1 MNYIAIKND
10 SFVLINE
17 SSNIQDLINQGYS
30 IYTQEQYDDYIVQNS
45 QLSQEEIISMLEI
58 KSEDYILF
66 GEKLWETMKRKTWAI
81 NTFNKSIGNDLGIEG
96 MKTLLST
103 SDLLQKSLT
112 TGSLLTAKD
121 ICGMLKAQLPQYT
134 SVADFGI
141 LEINTYLG
149 II

>member
-1 MNYIAIKND
+1 MYYIAIKENSHIMITVESNLD
-10 SFVLINE
+10 SLTN
-17 SSNIQDLINQGYS
+17 NGYTLMTLEDYQTYVS
-30 IYTQEQYDDYIVQNS
+30 QNSQMTQEQ
-45 QLSQEEIISMLEI
+45 IISMLES
-58 KSEDYILF
+58 KSEDYIVF
-66 GEKLWETMKRKTWAI
+66 GEKLWEIMKRKTWAI
-81 NTFNKSIGNDLGIEG
+81 NTFNKSQGNDLGIEG

-149 II
+149 IV

>member
-10 SFVLINE
+10 SFVLLNE
-17 SSNIQDLINQGYS
+17 SSNIQELINQGYS
-30 IYTQEQYDDYIVQNS
+30 IYTQEQYNEYISQNS
-45 QLSQEEIISMLEI
+45 QMTQEQVLTILES

-66 GEKLWETMKRKTWAI
+66 GEKLWEVMKRKTWAI
-81 NTFNKSIGNDLGIEG
+81 NTFNKSQGNDLGIEG
-96 MKTLLST
+96 MKILLST

-112 TGSLLTAKD
+112 TGSLLTGKD

-149 II
+149 IV